1 MDGDLL
7 DGSRPETHNLTAE
20 KFDVAAIIA
29 AESVESWFQPIY
41 SIKERK
47 VIGFEALARA
57 TNPSDGTTVEPIPLF
72 YSASR
77 KGLNLSLDRL
87 CRRRAIEGF
96 AKLAALDPNLI
107 VFMNLDV
114 SILTD
119 QIVGSNSIINLVREY
134 GIAPERV
141 AIEIVESH
149 VRDQIAVHR
158 FAAVH
163 RRSGFLIALDDM
175 GAGYSN
181 LERIPALKPDI
192 IKIDRTLL
200 VDIEKDYHK
209 QVLFDFFIQLSHK
222 IGAMV
227 IAEAVETRE
236 EALTC
241 LERGADLVQGFYFSR
256 PERPELSNMY
266 NGLSLAV
273 ETGILLKKQRIA
285 RYAEHQRVRKCY
297 TGIADAVCEALRP
310 ATPEGLDNVLGRT
323 VGRFP
328 QVECAYVLHESGMQ
342 ISATV
347 FQHPE
352 ECRCRTALFS
362 PASAGTDQSA
372 KDYYIFIGESQKQF
386 VSEPYIS
393 LASGNICITVST
405 LLKHDGGR
413 NSIVC
418 VDIDCKVPVDE
429 TVPGVDR

>member
-1 MDGDLL
+1 MDVDLH
-7 DGSRPETHNLTAE
+7 DRSRPESQVASAE

-57 TNPSDGTTVEPIPLF
+57 VNPSDGAIVEPIPLF

-96 AKLAALDPNLI
+96 AKIAALDPNLI

-114 SILTD
+114 SILSD
-119 QIVGSNSIINLVREY
+119 QIVGSNSIINLVREH
-134 GIAPERV
+134 GIALERV

-149 VRDQIAVHR
+149 VRDQLAAHR
-158 FAAVH
+158 FAAIH
-163 RRSGFLIALDDM
+163 RKNGFLIALDDM

-200 VDIEKDYHK
+200 VDLEKDYHK
-209 QVLFDFFIQLSHK
+209 QVLFDFFIRLAHK
-222 IGAMV
+222 LGAMV

-236 EALTC
+236 EALAS
-241 LERGADLVQGFYFSR
+241 LEHGADLVQGYYFSR
-256 PERPELSNMY
+256 PELPELSNMY

-273 ETGILLKKQRIA
+273 ETGILLKKQLVAGYHGRRRLIE
-285 RYAEHQRVRKCY
+285 RYAD
-297 TGIADAVCEALRP
+297 IAGQICRTLAPCTPQEFDAVLAAEVAK
-310 ATPEGLDNVLGRT
+310 
-323 VGRFP
+323 FP

-342 ISATV
+342 ISSTV
-347 FQHPE
+347 FNPIHNHHL
-352 ECRCRTALFS
+352 RTALFN

-372 KDYYIFIGESQKQF
+372 KDYYIIIAETGQQY
-386 VSEPYIS
+386 VSDPYIS
-393 LASGNICITVST
+393 LASGNTCITVSSP
-405 LLKHDGGR
+405 LKHDNGK

-418 VDIDCKVPVDE
+418 VDMNYKVPVEDL
-429 TVPGVDR
+429 

>member
-1 MDGDLL
+1 MAIDGA
-7 DGSRPETHNLTAE
+7 ETLPAESPIVSAE

-29 AESVESWFQPIY
+29 AESIESCFQPIY

-57 TNPSDGTTVEPIPLF
+57 TNPSDGAIVDPVPLF

-96 AKLAALDPNLI
+96 ARLAALDPNLI
-107 VFMNLDV
+107 VFINLDV

-119 QIVGSNSIINLVREY
+119 QIVGSDSILKLVHDH

-149 VRDQIAVHR
+149 VRDQLAVHR
-158 FAAVH
+158 FAATH
-163 RRSGFLIALDDM
+163 RRNGFLIALDDM

-200 VDIEKDYHK
+200 ANIGQDYHK

-236 EALTC
+236 EALAC

-256 PERPELSNMY
+256 PEPPAQANLY
-266 NGLSLAV
+266 NGLSTAV
-273 ETGILLKKQRIA
+273 ETGILLRKHRIA
-285 RYAEHQRVRKCY
+285 KFAESKCRLERYVDIAGKIGAALAPRGPDEFDGALTGLVR
-297 TGIADAVCEALRP
+297 E
-310 ATPEGLDNVLGRT
+310 
-323 VGRFP
+323 FP

-342 ISATV
+342 ISETIFNPMHNHRPRAT
-347 FQHPE
+347 
-352 ECRCRTALFS
+352 LFK

-372 KDYYIFIGESQKQF
+372 KDYYIFITETHKQY

-393 LASGNICITVST
+393 LASGNICITIST
-405 LLKHDGGR
+405 LLNHDNGKK
-413 NSIVC
+413 SIVC
-418 VDIDCKVPVDE
+418 VDFNCKVPVE
-429 TVPGVDR
+429 GMKTSEL